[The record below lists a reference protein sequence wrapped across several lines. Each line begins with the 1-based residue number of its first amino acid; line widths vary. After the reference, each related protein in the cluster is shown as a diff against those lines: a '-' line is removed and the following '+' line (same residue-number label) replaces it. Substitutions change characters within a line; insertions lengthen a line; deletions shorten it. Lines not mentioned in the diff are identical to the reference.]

1 MSVSFPSERAA
12 LPPGPVIV
20 DVAGFELTPAE
31 VTRLQHPLVG
41 GVILFARNFESRA
54 QLCALTASIHAA
66 RHAPLMIAVDHEG
79 GRVQRFRTDGFT
91 HLPAMRTLGEVWN
104 DDPLAAMRLAT
115 DVGVVLA
122 AELRASGLDLSFTP
136 VLDLDYGDSRVIRDR
151 SFHRDPKAVAML
163 ARALVQGLAQRGM
176 SSCGKHFPG
185 HGFVQADSHV
195 DIPVDDRSLED
206 VLGEDAMPYVWLGD
220 SVLQAVMPA
229 HVIYPKVDAHPA
241 GFSRVWVQDILR
253 GRLGYQGVVFSDD
266 LTMEGATVA
275 GDILGRATAA
285 LGAGCDMVLVC
296 NRPDLAD
303 DLLARLDIAPDAA
316 LNTVSE
322 GRPGATSTM
331 RSDAAPDGAP
341 VGNLPAGWNAE
352 SAARVA
358 RLMPRFDAPD
368 WDGLVTDS
376 VYTRARDRIL
386 ALPRYNPA

>member
-1 MSVSFPSERAA
+1 M
-12 LPPGPVIV
+12 V
-20 DVAGFELTPAE
+20 DVAGFELTAAE
-31 VTRLQHPLVG
+31 MARLQHPLVG
-41 GVILFARNFESRA
+41 GVILFARNFHSRA

-66 RHAPLMIAVDHEG
+66 RSGPLMISVDHEG

-91 HLPAMRTLGEVWN
+91 HLPAMRALGEAWN
-104 DDPLAAMRLAT
+104 DDPMKAMRLAT

-122 AELRASGLDLSFTP
+122 AELRASGVDLSFTP

-151 SFHRDPKAVAML
+151 SFHRDPKAVTLL

-176 SSCGKHFPG
+176 SNCGKHFPG
-185 HGFVQADSHV
+185 HGFVQADSHI
-195 DIPVDDRSLED
+195 DIPVDDRDLD
-206 VLGEDAMPYVWLGD
+206 AVLGEDAMPYAWLGD

-241 GFSRVWVQDILR
+241 GFSRVWVEDILR

-303 DLLARLDIAPDAA
+303 DLLARLDAGEGNPADAVA
-316 LNTVSE
+316 GTGAAAEHARVGSLP
-322 GRPGATSTM
+322 GRMSP
-331 RSDAAPDGAP
+331 
-341 VGNLPAGWNAE
+341 E